1 MYKIL
6 AILLNA
12 QTLSCQKKYLQVIGS
27 SVYLLQLVV
36 LLTHWPLELWLQF
49 LMFTVILK
57 DIFMID
63 FIVFLLKLLW
73 TSAMI
78 SLH

>member
-1 MYKIL
+1 MLRPYHVKE
-6 AILLNA
+6 
-12 QTLSCQKKYLQVIGS
+12 KYLQVIGS

-36 LLTHWPLELWLQF
+36 LLLTHWPLELWLQF